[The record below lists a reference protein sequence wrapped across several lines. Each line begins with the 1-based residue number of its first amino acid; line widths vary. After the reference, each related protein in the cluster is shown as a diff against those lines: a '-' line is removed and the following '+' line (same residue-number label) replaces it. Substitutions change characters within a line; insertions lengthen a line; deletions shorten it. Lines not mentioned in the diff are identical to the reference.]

1 MMDAEQYFQNT
12 DDIINEED
20 LEESIYDS
28 RLHSPLREMSEQR
41 PPNDIPK
48 VQQKEQKEVNE
59 QKVIS
64 QKENP

>member
-20 LEESIYDS
+20 LEESVYES
-28 RLHSPLREMSEQR
+28 RHQSPLREMSEQR
-41 PPNDIPK
+41 PTNDIPK
-48 VQQKEQKEVNE
+48 AQQHEQKEVKE